1 MFTGFVTPQR
11 QAVVR
16 FLVHGADDEQEMVEA
31 IIDTGSNGFL
41 TVPRSRI
48 STLNLAFAGTT
59 RTTLVDGNEVRMDV
73 FEATV
78 LWDDQ
83 TRHVAVLASQGDV
96 LVGMAMLT
104 GHRVTLEVEDGGSV
118 TIEALVNE

>member
-1 MFTGFVTPQR
+1 
-11 QAVVR
+11 
-16 FLVHGADDEQEMVEA
+16 
-31 IIDTGSNGFL
+31 
-41 TVPRSRI
+41 
-48 STLNLAFAGTT
+48 
-59 RTTLVDGNEVRMDV
+59 MDV

-83 TRHVAVLASQGDV
+83 TRHVAVLATQGDV
-96 LVGMAMLT
+96 LVGMAMLA